1 MRCQRQ
7 KCSSIAITALG
18 LALGAVAI
26 RAQQTATPTRDTLP
40 DGPVILESS
49 RRGPGPGLTI
59 PGPQFRVVPMKGLS
73 HPYALAFL
81 PDGNMLI
88 TERAGRIRIVRNGV
102 LDPTPIAG
110 MPAIPNRNLQGLND
124 IALHPRFVEN
134 QWVYF
139 TYYREKPGDKEAAAV
154 VLARGRFDGKAVTEI
169 RDIFVTD
176 TMVAGA
182 SAARFVFGRDGK
194 IYLAIGV
201 PLPNNGRAGLATMS
215 DAQDPSSHFGKILR
229 LNDDGSVPL
238 DNPFAGR
245 AGYKRELYALGIRN
259 AMAIIVHPVTGE
271 IWENENGPQGGDE
284 INIIRGGRNYG
295 WPTVSFGRS
304 YTGDLTGAS
313 GPALD
318 QYTAPGMEPPW
329 LFWAPSIGLSGMTF
343 YTGDQFPEWKGSI
356 FVGGLV
362 GEQLQRVVLNANG
375 LPIRRDPLLAELKQ
389 RIREVRQG
397 PDGLLYL
404 LTDEDAGALLRIEPV
419 GPATATGH

>member
-1 MRCQRQ
+1 MR
-7 KCSSIAITALG
+7 STTMGFAALAVTCV
-18 LALGAVAI
+18 LFAALI
-26 RAQQTATPTRDTLP
+26 IAQQAPMPARDTLP
-40 DGPVILESS
+40 DGPRIFDSS
-49 RRGPGPGLTI
+49 RRGPSGRPI

-88 TERAGRIRIVRNGV
+88 TERPGRIRIVRNGV
-102 LDPTPIAG
+102 LDPVPIAG
-110 MPAIPNRNLQGLND
+110 LPAIPNRNLQGLND
-124 IALHPRFVEN
+124 IALHPRFAEN
-134 QWVYF
+134 KWVYF
-139 TYYREKPGDKEAAAV
+139 TYYREKAGDKDAAAA
-154 VLARGRFDGKAVTEI
+154 VLARGRLDGQAMTEI

-201 PLPNNGRAGLATMS
+201 PLPYSGRAGLATMS
-215 DAQDPSSHFGKILR
+215 DAQDPASDFGKILR
-229 LNDDGSVPL
+229 LNDDGSVQS
-238 DNPFAGR
+238 DNPFIGR
-245 AGYKRELYALGIRN
+245 AGYKPELYALGIRN
-259 AMAIIVHPVTGE
+259 AMAIIVHPETGE

-284 INIIRGGRNYG
+284 INIIRAGHNYG
-295 WPTVSFGRS
+295 WPTISFGRS
-304 YTGDLTGAS
+304 YTGDLTGES
-313 GPALD
+313 GPVLD
-318 QYTAPGMEPPW
+318 QFTAPGMEPPW
-329 LFWAPSIGLSGMTF
+329 LFWSPSIGLSGMVF

-362 GEQLQRVVLNANG
+362 GEQLQRVVLNAKG
-375 LPIRRDPLLAELKQ
+375 LPIRRDSLLAELKQ

-419 GPATATGH
+419 RAATAAGR